1 MTRIM
6 PVSSVRNNHV
16 MVMRSSEADN
26 MTGEA
31 AYSKKKDNITYK
43 KEMMT
48 ALILRIVLEDLLY
61 QSRLLL
67 K

>member
-1 MTRIM
+1 
-6 PVSSVRNNHV
+6 
-16 MVMRSSEADN
+16 
-26 MTGEA
+26 MTGGA

>member
-16 MVMRSSEADN
+16 MVMRSSAADN

-31 AYSKKKDNITYK
+31 AYSKKKDNKHIRK
-43 KEMMT
+43 KMMT